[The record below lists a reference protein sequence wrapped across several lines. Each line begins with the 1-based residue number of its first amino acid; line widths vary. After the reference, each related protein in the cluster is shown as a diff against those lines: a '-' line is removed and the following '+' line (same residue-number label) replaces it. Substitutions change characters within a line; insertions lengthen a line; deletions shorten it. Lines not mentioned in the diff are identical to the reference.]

1 MKKLICLLLLFNLTL
16 AQAMPLTA
24 VQWQG
29 APFVMISRGTSLSS
43 VLQDFGSNYGVP
55 IVISDKI
62 TDKYVGKIQDQDPKQ
77 VIKDLS
83 HRYGLVWY
91 YNNEVLYVYKATEIT
106 HEILSLTSLS
116 AAKVSQYL
124 KSAGVLDA
132 GVCTIKPVA
141 GISGLQV
148 SGVPACIQ
156 SVTKLTGQLDAS
168 AKQTSET
175 QEAVRV
181 YPLKYASATDSVYEY
196 RSQSVN
202 VPGLVSVLKEMNQG
216 TQVADATAGIKSNN
230 SGPVFSA
237 DPRRNAIIVRGSASD
252 MATYGSL
259 IKQLDT
265 KPTMIEVS
273 VSILDVDASDFN
285 QLGIDWSASAKI
297 GGGSVSFN
305 SGSGNSS
312 DSFSTVI
319 GNTGNFMVKLNAL
332 EKNSKAKVLSRPS
345 VVTLNNVQAILDK
358 NITFYTKVQGE
369 KVAKLESVTTGSLL
383 RVTPRLI
390 EEAGH
395 QVVMLNLNIQD
406 GKQSQGVSRS
416 EPLPQVE
423 NSEISTQATL
433 RSGESL
439 LIGGFVQDREE
450 TIKNKIPFLGDI
462 PLLGGLFRSTE
473 HHTQSVM
480 RLFLIK
486 AEPVNQ
492 GD

>member
-1 MKKLICLLLLFNLTL
+1 MKTFICLLLLFNFTL

-29 APFVMISRGTSLSS
+29 DPFVMISRGTSLAS

-55 IVISDKI
+55 VVISDKI
-62 TDKYVGKIQDQDPKQ
+62 TDKYVGTIQDQAPQQ
-77 VIKDLS
+77 VIKELS

-91 YNNEVLYVYKATEIT
+91 YNNEVLYVYKASEIT
-106 HEILSLTSLS
+106 NEVISLTSLP

-124 KSAGVLDA
+124 TSAGVLDV
-132 GVCTIKPVA
+132 GVCSIKSVA

-156 SVTKLTGQLDAS
+156 SVTKLTEQLDAS
-168 AKQTSET
+168 AKKTSET

-181 YPLKYASATDSVYEY
+181 YPLKYASATDSVYQY
-196 RSQSVN
+196 RSQSVKI
-202 VPGLVSVLKEMNQG
+202 PGLVTVLKDMDQG
-216 TQVADATAGIKSNN
+216 TQIADATAGVTSSN
-230 SGPVFSA
+230 SGPVFAA
-237 DPRRNAIIVRGSASD
+237 DPRRNAIIVRGSARD

-273 VSILDVDASDFN
+273 VSILDVVAGDFKK
-285 QLGIDWSASAKI
+285 LGIDWSASAKL

-305 SGSGNSS
+305 SDNGNGN
-312 DSFSTVI
+312 FSTVI

-332 EKNSKAKVLSRPS
+332 EQNSKAKVLSRPS

-390 EEAGH
+390 DEAGH
-395 QVVMLNLNIQD
+395 QAVMLNLNIQD
-406 GKQSQGVSRS
+406 GRQSQAVSKS
-416 EPLPQVE
+416 EPIPQVE

-433 RSGESL
+433 KSGESL
-439 LIGGFVQDREE
+439 LIGGFVQDRDE
-450 TIKNKIPFLGDI
+450 TTQNKIPLLGDI
-462 PLLGGLFRSTE
+462 PLLGGLFRSTD
-473 HHTQSVM
+473 HSTQSVM